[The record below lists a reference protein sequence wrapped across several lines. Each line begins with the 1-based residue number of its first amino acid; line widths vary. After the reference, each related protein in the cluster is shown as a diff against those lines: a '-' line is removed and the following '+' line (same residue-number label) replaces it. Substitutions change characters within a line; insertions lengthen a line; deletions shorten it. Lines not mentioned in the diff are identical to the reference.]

1 MDEDTRNLYTSHIF
15 NITFKIC
22 YKQFINNMSKYLFE
36 IYSEKNNQEPIPPHD
51 SFD

>member
-1 MDEDTRNLYTSHIF
+1 MDETYTLVTYSILL
-15 NITFKIC
+15 FKIC